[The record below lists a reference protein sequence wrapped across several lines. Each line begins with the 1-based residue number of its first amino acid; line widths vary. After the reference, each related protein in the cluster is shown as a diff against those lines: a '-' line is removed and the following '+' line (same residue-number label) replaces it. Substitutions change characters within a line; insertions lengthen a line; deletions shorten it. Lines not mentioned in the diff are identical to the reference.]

1 MQITLAILL
10 YAYILLV
17 AIFITFAVIHIL
29 HLVYLTATD
38 RYGYLMTVFFL
49 VGFIIIIGGTWLL
62 LADINW
68 STPLTSA
75 LPSISGE
82 QELFK

>member
-1 MQITLAILL
+1 MQLTLAILL

-17 AIFITFAVIHIL
+17 AVFITFAIIHIL
-29 HLVYLTATD
+29 HLIYLTVTD
-38 RYGYLMTVFFL
+38 RAGYLMTVFFL
-49 VGFIIIIGGTWLL
+49 IGFITIIGGTWVL

-68 STPLTSA
+68 STPLTNA

-82 QELFK
+82 QQLFK